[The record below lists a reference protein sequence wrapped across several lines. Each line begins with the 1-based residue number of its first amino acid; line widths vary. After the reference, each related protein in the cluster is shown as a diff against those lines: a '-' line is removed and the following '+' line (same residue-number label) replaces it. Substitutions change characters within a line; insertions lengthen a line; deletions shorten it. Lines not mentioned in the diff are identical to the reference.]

1 MKTRIRCDA
10 SHNGLGASLE
20 QLHGSDWKPVAFAS
34 RFLNDNEL
42 KYSTNELE
50 LLGVVWACEHFK
62 HYLFGSEFVVQTD
75 HRALLSVLKDNRAN
89 KTYQSR
95 LTRWVDRLLPFNFTI
110 EHIAGSKMGFVD
122 LMSRSPKTQAPPISD
137 IHNNFVVATISSI
150 KKNH

>member
-122 LMSRSPKTQAPPISD
+122 LMSRSPNSAAPQFQIPIQ
-137 IHNNFVVATISSI
+137 TTL
-150 KKNH
+150 